1 MADWDKIDDE
11 GETRPPWAAGRAD
24 HHAPA
29 PAPAD
34 DDPPLSPAGD
44 GTPPP
49 ASTDDDP
56 PLSSAGDGTTSRA
69 ASQADGEA
77 FWAPPAGGTRG
88 WLAARARGLTLAVTF
103 LTAVRLPDPGAQV
116 APAELWASMGLYPL
130 VGLALGLAGWGVYA
144 LLLYAVTPLVAAALV
159 IVGLELGSRAL
170 HLDGLMD
177 TADGYLSGAPR
188 ERALEIMKDSRV
200 GAMGVFAAVAVM
212 IVKVSALASLAR
224 PGAALGLMIG
234 LSAAR
239 ALPALDVRL
248 FAYARREGTGAA
260 FAGAGTTDGPV
271 VSAVAFAAVAAIVVG
286 VLAHG
291 GAGAPLG
298 LLLGA
303 AAVVLALGVQA
314 LVGRRLGGLTGDVYG
329 LGIELAEALA
339 LVGAVL
345 IVR

>member
-1 MADWDKIDDE
+1 MADWDKTDKE
-11 GETRPPWAAGRAD
+11 GETRPPWASGPAD
-24 HHAPA
+24 HDTPPLAS
-29 PAPAD
+29 AD
-34 DDPPLSPAGD
+34 DD
-44 GTPPP
+44 TPQP
-49 ASTDDDP
+49 
-56 PLSSAGDGTTSRA
+56 TSG
-69 ASQADGEA
+69 ADGEA
-77 FWAPPAGGTRG
+77 FWAPPAGSARG
-88 WLAARARGLTLAVTF
+88 WLATRGRHLTLAVTF
-103 LTAVRLPDPGAQV
+103 LTAARLPDPGAEV

-130 VGLALGLAGWGVYA
+130 VGLVLGLLGWGAYA
-144 LLLYAVTPLVAAALV
+144 LLLYVVTPLVAAALV
-159 IVGLELGSRAL
+159 IVGLELSSRAL

-188 ERALEIMKDSRV
+188 ERALEIMKDSRA
-200 GAMGVFAAVAVM
+200 GAMGVFAAIAVT

-224 PGAALGLMIG
+224 PGAALGRLIG

-271 VSAVAFAAVAAIVVG
+271 VTAVVFAAVAAIVVG

-291 GAGAPLG
+291 GVGAPLG
-298 LLLGA
+298 LLLFGA
-303 AAVVLALGVQA
+303 TVALALGVQA

-329 LGIELAEALA
+329 LGIELVETLT
-339 LVGAVL
+339 LVGAVM

>member
-1 MADWDKIDDE
+1 MADWDKTDKGDE
-11 GETRPPWAAGRAD
+11 AQPPWASGWT
-24 HHAPA
+24 
-29 PAPAD
+29 AD
-34 DDPPLSPAGD
+34 D
-44 GTPPP
+44 TPP
-49 ASTDDDP
+49 ASPEEGPDTPPAALSRGADDAAP
-56 PLSSAGDGTTSRA
+56 PPPSRA
-69 ASQADGEA
+69 EGEA
-77 FWAPPAGGTRG
+77 FWAPPAGSVRG
-88 WLAARARGLTLAVTF
+88 WLATRARRLTLAVTF
-103 LTAVRLPDPGAQV
+103 LTAVRLPDPGAKV

-130 VGLALGLAGWGVYA
+130 VGLVLGLVGWGAYA
-144 LLLYAVTPLVAAALV
+144 LLLYVVTPLVAAALV
-159 IVGLELGSRAL
+159 IVGLELSTRAL

-200 GAMGVFAAVAVM
+200 GAMGVFAAIAVM

-224 PGAALGLMIG
+224 PGAALGLLIG

-271 VSAVAFAAVAAIVVG
+271 VSAVVFAAVAAIVVG

-291 GAGAPLG
+291 GVGAPLG
-298 LLLGA
+298 LLLFGA
-303 AAVVLALGVQA
+303 TVALALGVQV

-329 LGIELAEALA
+329 LGIELVETLA
-339 LVGAVL
+339 LVGAVM
-345 IVR
+345 IAR

>member
-1 MADWDKIDDE
+1 MADWDKTDKE
-11 GETRPPWAAGRAD
+11 GETRPPWASERAD
-24 HHAPA
+24 HDAP
-29 PAPAD
+29 PSVSPKAD
-34 DDPPLSPAGD
+34 DDA
-44 GTPPP
+44 PPP
-49 ASTDDDP
+49 AS
-56 PLSSAGDGTTSRA
+56 R
-69 ASQADGEA
+69 ADGEA
-77 FWAPPAGGTRG
+77 FWAPPAGSARG
-88 WLAARARGLTLAVTF
+88 WLATHGRRLTLAVTF
-103 LTAVRLPDPGAQV
+103 LTAARLPDPGAEV
-116 APAELWASMGLYPL
+116 APTELWASMGLYPL
-130 VGLALGLAGWGVYA
+130 VGLAMGLVGWGAYA

-159 IVGLELGSRAL
+159 IVGLELSSRAL

-200 GAMGVFAAVAVM
+200 GAMGVFAAIAVM

-224 PGAALGLMIG
+224 PGAALGLLIG

-271 VSAVAFAAVAAIVVG
+271 VTALVFATVAAIAVG

-291 GAGAPLG
+291 GVGAPLG
-298 LLLGA
+298 LLLAGA
-303 AAVVLALGVQA
+303 AVALALGVQV

-329 LGIELAEALA
+329 LGIELVEALA
-339 LVGAVL
+339 LVGAVM
-345 IVR
+345 IAR

>member
-1 MADWDKIDDE
+1 MADWDKTDNE
-11 GETRPPWAAGRAD
+11 GETRPPWASGWT
-24 HHAPA
+24 
-29 PAPAD
+29 AD
-34 DDPPLSPAGD
+34 D
-44 GTPPP
+44 TPP
-49 ASTDDDP
+49 ASPKAADDTP
-56 PLSSAGDGTTSRA
+56 PAPSRGA
-69 ASQADGEA
+69 ADDTRPAPSRADGEA
-77 FWAPPAGGTRG
+77 FWAPPAGSARG
-88 WLAARARGLTLAVTF
+88 RLATRARRLTLAVTF
-103 LTAVRLPDPGAQV
+103 LTAARLPDPGAEV

-130 VGLALGLAGWGVYA
+130 VGLVLGLVGWGVYA

-159 IVGLELGSRAL
+159 IVGLELSSRAL

-200 GAMGVFAAVAVM
+200 GAMGVFAAIAVM

-224 PGAALGLMIG
+224 PGAALGLLIG

-260 FAGAGTTDGPV
+260 FAAAGTTDGPV
-271 VSAVAFAAVAAIVVG
+271 VTAVALAAVAAIVVG

-291 GAGAPLG
+291 AVGAPLG
-298 LLLGA
+298 LLLAGA
-303 AAVVLALGVQA
+303 AVALALGVQV

-329 LGIELAEALA
+329 LGVELAEALA
-339 LVGAVL
+339 LVGAVM